1 MTCIT
6 PIDKDLCILKL
17 TARSRRCDMKPNKF
31 RQPANDQLIGQGED
45 RIADLDIDET
55 ALERASND
63 QLISDVEGEIMSDG
77 RHEFDPCEDSADY
90 YERMWNSRIKLQ
102 QGDIWIAVA
111 LYLTVLSVAFVVL

>member
-1 MTCIT
+1 
-6 PIDKDLCILKL
+6 
-17 TARSRRCDMKPNKF
+17 MKPNKF

-111 LYLTVLSVAFVVL
+111 LYLAVFSVAFVIL